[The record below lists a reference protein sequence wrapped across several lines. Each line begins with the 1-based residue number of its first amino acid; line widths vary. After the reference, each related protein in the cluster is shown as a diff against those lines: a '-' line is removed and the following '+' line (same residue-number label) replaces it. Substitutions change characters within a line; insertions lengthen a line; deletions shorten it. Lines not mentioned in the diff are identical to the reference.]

1 MSDLWERVKKTAAE
15 IYATASEK
23 TVEGVNIG
31 VKQLDVVS
39 VRRELS
45 REFAGLGGRVH
56 QLLKRGEAAAIP
68 EDPTVKS
75 HLARLEELEQRLE
88 EREREI
94 EDIRQGRKDEAVE
107 SEAATAPDAET
118 EAPAADAGGPK
129 PAGPDA
135 PATGAE
141 ESGPRSS

>member
-15 IYATASEK
+15 IYTTASEK

-56 QLLKRGEAAAIP
+56 QLLKRGEAAAIA
-68 EDPTVKS
+68 EDPTVVS

-94 EDIRQGRKDEAVE
+94 HEIRQGHREDAPGEGPPAEAGADGPAPAGAAGTRTG
-107 SEAATAPDAET
+107 EAG
-118 EAPAADAGGPK
+118 AADAPEN
-129 PAGPDA
+129 GPD
-135 PATGAE
+135 
-141 ESGPRSS
+141 PRK